1 MATFTKTVVF
11 TDIANYTL
19 STAKASREELVQLIE
34 NHEEHTKRIFDPHG
48 GVLVKN
54 LGDSFMAIFDSATS
68 AINAC
73 LEIVESTIQLGDQQL
88 AIRASLATGDVEE
101 INGDYFGEAVNLSA
115 RINSKAPA
123 GECWF
128 ANRTRLCM
136 NQKEIPFETVGS
148 FDFKG
153 IPDSIEC
160 FRAVPQGQ
168 CIFPERVERQ
178 AKLGLLNFITPA
190 QPPKASYSRSD
201 IIIIRGYDI
210 TTPGFQQLLTK
221 LPSHLPAE
229 NIFFLATTL
238 PPLERKEWLHKG
250 YGFIIGTETAFE
262 ETLQAYTQLPET
274 GSSQTL
280 FMDFGSQADVNIQTR
295 GFAVRKPINGLMVS
309 YYYDLL
315 KDGSWGY
322 QQSNDGILKV
332 DVHSDQVYVTAYEA
346 GVTYNNTPLSQ
357 GVPVEINQ
365 AGQLQ
370 TSIGQI
376 LVVGM
381 NNRDYRWLLVGA
393 PTQPQEANV
402 GDIIELGRE
411 PGHPGYLLS
420 ERVHNRGIVWA
431 ASDNAK
437 LAARSGYTL
446 DRIIIG
452 RQQARVSIDSPDRF
466 TLSSVHKRIP
476 TLVVNQDVLLTVS
489 VSNPIAI
496 QPNAL
501 FIVGTR
507 LLEVAQS

>member
-19 STAKASREELVQLIE
+19 STAKASREELIKLIE
-34 NHEEHTKRIFDPHG
+34 DHEIHTKQIFDPHG

-73 LEIVESTIQLGDQQL
+73 LEIVESTIQLGDQHL

-101 INGDYFGEAVNLSA
+101 IGGDYFGEAVNLSA

-136 NQKEIPFETVGS
+136 NQKEIPFESVGT
-148 FDFKG
+148 FEFKG

-160 FRAVPQGQ
+160 FRAVPQSQ

-178 AKLGLLNFITPA
+178 AKLGLLNFISPNTVPRV
-190 QPPKASYSRSD
+190 SYSRSD
-201 IIIIRGYDI
+201 IIIIRGYEI
-210 TTPGFQQLLTK
+210 ATPSFQQMLTK

-229 NIFFLATTL
+229 NIYLLATTL

-250 YGFIIGTETAFE
+250 YNLIIGTETAFE
-262 ETLQAYTQLPET
+262 TTLQEYTQLPET

-280 FMDFGSQADVNIQTR
+280 FMDFGSQADVSIQTR

-315 KDGSWGY
+315 KDGTWGY
-322 QQSNDGILKV
+322 QKSNDGILKI
-332 DVHSDQVYVTAYEA
+332 DVHAQAVYLTAYES
-346 GVTYNNTPLSQ
+346 GVSYNGQALDP
-357 GVPVEINQ
+357 GVPVEITQ
-365 AGQLQ
+365 AGNIQS
-370 TSIGQI
+370 SIGET

-381 NNRDYRWLLVGA
+381 NNRDYRWLLVSDA
-393 PTQPQEANV
+393 TQPQEGNV

-420 ERVHNRGIVWA
+420 ERVHSRGIVWA
-431 ASDNAK
+431 ESDNAK

-452 RQQARVSIDSPDRF
+452 RQQARVRIDSHDRF
-466 TLSSVHKRIP
+466 TLTSVHKRIP
-476 TLVVNQDVLLTVS
+476 TLVVSEENLVTVS
-489 VSNPIAI
+489 VSNPVAI
-496 QPNAL
+496 QPNSL
-501 FIVGTR
+501 FILGTR
-507 LLEVAQS
+507 LLEVAPS